1 MMSFMRAINPENHYG
16 ANIAHWKLYTLDY
29 TGEGTVLNIRPIT
42 LILNSLQFIVK
53 YRGYWPRKLFI
64 TIFSLV
70 IIY

>member
-29 TGEGTVLNIRPIT
+29 TGEGTVL
-42 LILNSLQFIVK
+42 
-53 YRGYWPRKLFI
+53 FI